1 MVSAPGSISEFF
13 NKNGVED
20 KFGPLNV
27 FITRP
32 DGHIIFK
39 KTPSSHKTD
48 TSIGALIAGLWQASQ
63 ALSSIISNNEGP
75 SNYRLSYDT
84 SSNGVYVLPITHGSE
99 LYCVGVVFNQVV
111 NPGALK
117 NYLRD
122 LQARLQHYLE
132 SKPIAV
138 APKLASTIE
147 KENYLFNDLT
157 DAEVD
162 QLFNF

>member
-1 MVSAPGSISEFF
+1 MSAPGNISEFF
-13 NKNGVED
+13 NENAVED

-39 KTPSSHKTD
+39 KTASGGKTD

-63 ALSSIISNNEGP
+63 ALSSIISKNEGP

-84 SSNGVYVLPITHGSE
+84 SSNGVYVLPITHGGE
-99 LYCVGVVFNQVV
+99 LYCVGVVFNQVI

-122 LQARLQHYLE
+122 LQARLQRYLE
-132 SKPIAV
+132 SKPTLV
-138 APKLASTIE
+138 ATKASSIEE

>member
-1 MVSAPGSISEFF
+1 MSAPGSITEFF
-13 NKNGVED
+13 KENIVEER
-20 KFGPLNV
+20 FGPLNV

-39 KTPSSHKTD
+39 RTASTEKTD

-84 SSNGVYVLPITHGSE
+84 SSNGVYVLPITHGSD

-122 LQARLQHYLE
+122 LQARLQNYLD
-132 SKPIAV
+132 SKPV
-138 APKLASTIE
+138 VKN
-147 KENYLFNDLT
+147 KENSPKSNQEKYLFNDLT

>member
-1 MVSAPGSISEFF
+1 MSAPGNITEFF
-13 NKNGVED
+13 KQNNVED

-39 KTPSSHKTD
+39 RTMSSDKSD

-63 ALSSIISNNEGP
+63 ALSTIISNNEGP
-75 SNYRLSYDT
+75 GNYRLSYDT
-84 SSNGVYVLPITHGSE
+84 SSNGVYVLPIHHGSE

-122 LQARLQHYLE
+122 LQSRLQSYLD
-132 SKPIAV
+132 SKPIR
-138 APKLASTIE
+138 PASKIASIE
-147 KENYLFNDLT
+147 AKEKYLFNDLT